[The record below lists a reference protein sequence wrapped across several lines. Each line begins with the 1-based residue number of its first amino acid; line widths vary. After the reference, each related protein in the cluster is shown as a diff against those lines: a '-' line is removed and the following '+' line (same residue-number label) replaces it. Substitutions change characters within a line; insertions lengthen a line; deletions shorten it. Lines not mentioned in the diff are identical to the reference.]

1 MTTESEEQLLAK
13 LAANHILLSQF
24 ELARAALRQ
33 LHVINAARTER
44 FLTSVVE
51 LGGNVP
57 NVLWS
62 PAVPS
67 PAHLAWLCCSELHAL
82 NATCDRDEA
91 EFQLLL
97 ALLRE
102 SASALEPSAKE
113 TGGSGTGASSEDNE
127 TSEGGGADVEEA
139 LRAIS
144 DRRPWGIYTVANTD
158 AVSEP
163 DPPSITAETG
173 GGLSEGALVF
183 LNLLIG
189 EEADIFQAL
198 SHNAA
203 RRQAGIVSEEVE
215 RKGRG
220 LSVMHGLVQS
230 AHVTAVTQLAASG
243 SFTEAVGRLR
253 YLCYEFGAQEPGPY
267 RYSWALSR
275 FVMLC

>member
-1 MTTESEEQLLAK
+1 MSTESEEQLLAK

-51 LGGNVP
+51 RGGNLP
-57 NVLWS
+57 DVLWS
-62 PAVPS
+62 PAAPS
-67 PAHLAWLCCSELHAL
+67 PAHLAWLCCSELQAL
-82 NATCDRDEA
+82 NATCDRDDA
-91 EFQLLL
+91 EFNLLL

-102 SASALEPSAKE
+102 PVSALQPLAREA
-113 TGGSGTGASSEDNE
+113 GGAGNGASVEDNE
-127 TSEGGGADVEEA
+127 TSDAGEA

-144 DRRPWGIYTVANTD
+144 DRRLWGIYTVPESQGDPSPESDEPPPPLDSTETD
-158 AVSEP
+158 
-163 DPPSITAETG
+163 
-173 GGLSEGALVF
+173 GGLSEGALAI

-198 SHNAA
+198 SINAA
-203 RRQAGIVSEEVE
+203 RRQHGSGSKEVV

-243 SFTEAVGRLR
+243 SLVEAVGRLR
-253 YLCYEFGAQEPGPY
+253 HLCFEFGAQETGPY
-267 RYSWALSR
+267 RYSWR
-275 FVMLC
+275 GC